1 MYEARLAAHYQ
12 LPYINTCEAFRTS
25 LRNHTYSR
33 PELCRDMPDADAKS
47 SVLDMR
53 APRTMKDQRQRDA
66 RYFASDPLH
75 YGRRG
80 EQLQACLMA
89 SAVLGEPS
97 GSAAAAAHEV
107 FDGGLPPALGDAAGV
122 GLHLA
127 FVAGKNASGAVPC
140 FAASAKAGT
149 LRAAEGSSSIGWVE
163 QKGGRGGQKKWLRVS
178 KEGQEFV
185 FVAPRPS
192 NVFKVEVYTHHS
204 LPLGRVRVIV
214 EEAGN
219 ADDAGDAGD
228 ARSSSS
234 STKKG
239 VGHSRVHGKKA
250 RTAPNEDDEGN
261 TITGS
266 SSPRKILSETFIE
279 PCCPATG
286 CGAGIPRGNGVNK
299 EFRVPA
305 TGRLPAAAKYRLRI
319 SVVPR
324 TKLSGPSP
332 CSTSGSQTNLIGI
345 VGFAMK

>member
-219 ADDAGDAGD
+219 A
-228 ARSSSS
+228 
-234 STKKG
+234 
-239 VGHSRVHGKKA
+239 
-250 RTAPNEDDEGN
+250 
-261 TITGS
+261 
-266 SSPRKILSETFIE
+266 RKILSETFIE